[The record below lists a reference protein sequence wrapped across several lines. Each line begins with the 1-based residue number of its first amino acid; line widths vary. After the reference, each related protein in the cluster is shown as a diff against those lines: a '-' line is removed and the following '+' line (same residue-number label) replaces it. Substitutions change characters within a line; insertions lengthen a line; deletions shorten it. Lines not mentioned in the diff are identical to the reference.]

1 MLGLTLEKLV
11 LVGLVAA
18 LVVGP
23 HRLPEHARRLA
34 ATLRSLR
41 SLLDAARTQAE
52 TELGV
57 PLDRAR
63 DLTRYQPRR
72 LVQDALR
79 EPAAAAPGAAGHA
92 PEPIHDP
99 RVAEAASIRPG
110 QVWLVTGS
118 AAHPRRIRL
127 ADLPE
132 GDPRRLASEAPAEA
146 DAQPRTATPSGAET
160 GLHSVATAP

>member
-1 MLGLTLEKLV
+1 MLGLTLEKAV
-11 LVGLVAA
+11 LVALVAA
-18 LVVGP
+18 LVLGP

-41 SLLDAARTQAE
+41 SLLDAARAQAE

-63 DLTRYQPRR
+63 DLARYQPRR
-72 LVQDALR
+72 LVRDALR
-79 EPAAAAPGAAGHA
+79 EPATMTRAQDV
-92 PEPIHDP
+92 EPIHDP
-99 RVAEAASIRPG
+99 RVAEAASVRPG

-132 GDPRRLASEAPAEA
+132 GDPRRLAAELPEESA
-146 DAQPRTATPSGAET
+146 V
-160 GLHSVATAP
+160 VARP